1 MSDDKSE
8 AATSQR
14 LSKARKEGQL
24 PRAKE
29 FTSALALTITVFY
42 LINYADTIWHSI
54 SSIFQRSFQFGLAE
68 AKDPTFILNLV
79 SEAAFLIVQIFAP
92 LFIFK
97 LLTTIAG
104 SVALGGWLISLTL
117 LMPKFDKINPLKG
130 FQRIFSMNSIVELAK
145 NVLKVS
151 IFFYLLYFTINDN
164 LHMMANLSRTSFS
177 SGFVNVAH
185 FLSSHIYMML
195 GVIIV
200 FGLIDF
206 PYQRYSFNKQMKMS
220 KQEVK
225 EEHKQNE
232 GKPEVKA
239 RIRRLQQQMSRGTA
253 AKAVP
258 DADVVLM
265 NPTHYAVALKYD
277 LSKAEAPY
285 VVAKGI
291 DEVAFY
297 IRDLADNH
305 DVEVVAIPD
314 LTRSIYHT
322 TQIDQMIP
330 NQLFVAV
337 AQILNYVNQLRRWK
351 AGTHMKPTS
360 KPHLTIPEELRY

>member
-8 AATSQR
+8 AATGQR
-14 LSKARKEGQL
+14 LSKARREGQI

-29 FTSALALTITVFY
+29 FTTALALAVTVLYFVSY
-42 LINYADTIWHSI
+42 GDTIWHSI
-54 SSIFQRSFQFGLAE
+54 STTFVMSFKFNVQS
-68 AKDPTFILNLV
+68 V
-79 SEAAFLIVQIFAP
+79 SDTGHLLQLFTKAVFFIVQLFLP
-92 LFIFK
+92 LFLFK
-97 LLTTIAG
+97 LIAVIGG
-104 SVALGGWLISLTL
+104 SVALGGWMMNLSL
-117 LMPKFDKINPLKG
+117 LMPKFDKISPLKG
-130 FQRIFSMNSIVELAK
+130 IKRIFSMNSIVEFLK
-145 NVLKVS
+145 NVLKVA
-151 IFFYLLYFTINDN
+151 IFFSLLYFTISEN
-164 LHMMANLSRTSFS
+164 LHVITNLSRTSFNTS
-177 SGFVNVAH
+177 
-185 FLSSHIYMML
+185 FLAVGTFIGDHIYTMI
-195 GVIIV
+195 GVIIL

-206 PYQRYSFNKQMKMS
+206 PYQKYTFNKQMKMS

-232 GKPEVKA
+232 GKPEIKA
-239 RIRRLQQQMSRGTA
+239 KIRQIQMQRARGTA

-277 LSKAEAPY
+277 LERAEAPF

-291 DEVAFY
+291 EEVAYY
-297 IRDLADNH
+297 IRELAESN
-305 DVEVVAIPD
+305 DVEVLVIPD

-322 TQIDQMIP
+322 TQIGQMIP

-351 AGTHMKPTS
+351 AGTHL
-360 KPHLTIPEELRY
+360 KPHSLPLFTIPDEFKY